1 MKRSNYFT
9 SENLGRNTI
18 FPDTN
23 SEDVIE
29 MNIIIA
35 RLRSLGIITGESFST
50 SNDTP
55 VDQQQR
61 KDEYIAK
68 KCIYNGKS
76 VPEDVEQRLLDRL
89 YTKHNIKR
97 RSTEI
102 TIDEK
107 DFEAFLNEHIKMNT
121 TSGTQL
127 SKMSASELELL
138 FKQMKTPTQAQKETA
153 WKKMDTGVY
162 DEEGNLIG
170 DKDECTY

>member
-1 MKRSNYFT
+1 MKENSFSST
-9 SENLGRNTI
+9 NLGRNTI

-35 RLRSLGIITGESFST
+35 RLRSLGIITGESFSA

-89 YTKHNIKR
+89 YTKYNIKR

-107 DFEAFLNEHIKMNT
+107 DFEAFLNEH
-121 TSGTQL
+121 
-127 SKMSASELELL
+127 A
-138 FKQMKTPTQAQKETA
+138 
-153 WKKMDTGVY
+153 
-162 DEEGNLIG
+162 
-170 DKDECTY
+170 

>member
-1 MKRSNYFT
+1 MKRSNCFT

-18 FPDTN
+18 FLDTN
-23 SEDVIE
+23 SEDVME

-35 RLRSLGIITGESFST
+35 RLRSLGIVTGESFST
-50 SNDTP
+50 SNDAP

-76 VPEDVEQRLLDRL
+76 VSEDAEQRLLDRL

-97 RSTEI
+97 KS
-102 TIDEK
+102 IDEK
-107 DFEAFLNEHIKMNT
+107 DFEAFLNEHTKMNT
-121 TSGTQL
+121 ISGTQL
-127 SKMSASELELL
+127 SKMSASELESL
-138 FKQMKTPTQAQKETA
+138 FKQMKTPTQAQKEIA

>member
-23 SEDVIE
+23 SEDVME

-35 RLRSLGIITGESFST
+35 RLRSLGIVTGESFSI
-50 SNDTP
+50 SNDAP

-76 VPEDVEQRLLDRL
+76 VPEDVEQRLIDRL

-97 RSTEI
+97 RYTEI
-102 TIDEK
+102 NIDEE
-107 DFEAFLNEHIKMNT
+107 DFETFLNKYTKMNNI
-121 TSGTQL
+121 SGTQL

-138 FKQMKTPTQAQKETA
+138 FKQMKTPTQAQKEVA

-170 DKDECTY
+170 DKDEYTY